1 MLAGL
6 AGFGKTQIIKG
17 LLDELTGGANSD
29 YIQQIVNM
37 NFYTNANLL

>member
-17 LLDELTGGANSD
+17 LLNEVASKADSE
-29 YIQQIVNM
+29 YIQ
-37 NFYTNANLL
+37 

>member
-17 LLDELTGGANSD
+17 LLNEMTAKADSD
-29 YIQQIVNM
+29 YIQ
-37 NFYTNANLL
+37 